1 MSIKEKRVEEA
12 QEKVTDTHELILWN
26 DEVNTF
32 DYVIDVLIRVCE
44 HDPIQAEQ
52 CALLTHYK
60 GKCSI
65 RSGSLEEM
73 SSLCLSLLDANL
85 SAEVN

>member
-1 MSIKEKRVEEA
+1 MSIKEKEIG
-12 QEKVTDTHELILWN
+12 KVVQKPTQTYELVLLN

-44 HDPIQAEQ
+44 HDPLQAEQ

-73 SSLCLSLLDANL
+73 IRLCLSLLDANL